1 MYFDF
6 SNLVCCKIQYCKKF
20 YLDIF
25 LSENLEELRSQNH
38 KVIAAPSMRQ
48 NVNKCARSF
57 TCLLGLIT
65 NQNKQIQFSV
75 YSKIQ
80 KSKIFEVYVCV
91 CANFGKK
98 KTFTFSGLT
107 TWAPVFC

>member
-6 SNLVCCKIQYCKKF
+6 LNLVCCKIQYGKKF

-57 TCLLGLIT
+57 TCLLSLSA

-75 YSKIQ
+75 YSKIH
-80 KSKIFEVYVCV
+80 KSKILEV
-91 CANFGKK
+91 
-98 KTFTFSGLT
+98 
-107 TWAPVFC
+107 